1 MFFKKTAEPTR
12 TSSVKATVLSLLSSV
27 SVFLRL
33 SYPALILTLLHGGLL
48 FILLANLVYLWRG
61 RRRVVPEPLPSI
73 SVLIPARNEEANLE
87 RLLPSLLAQSYPD
100 VQIVVY
106 DDGSDDDTWGVIR
119 RWQARS
125 NGRIQAL
132 QGNGPPPGWIG
143 KVHALFQATRHA
155 SGDLYL
161 FLDADAELQDPE
173 ALQRLVERFKALPP
187 DAVMTGLPQLRGGG
201 ALLVSLIPNALLT
214 GLPWPLVRR
223 LPVPAFG
230 ALNGQCWMI
239 PSTLYHRY
247 EPHEHLPS
255 EILED
260 VKIGRY
266 LRRQGL
272 VPTLMDVRRE
282 VAVYMYRD
290 LHGAWRGLRKNAYLV
305 LGGSP
310 LLFVFFHLFYV
321 FSFVFAP
328 LFAPYLLFSLYL
340 IKLLV
345 DRAAGFPLWVT
356 ALAPLS
362 FVLGAFVQLDSALAH
377 WTGRVSWKGRHVAS
391 PDAA

>member
-1 MFFKKTAEPTR
+1 M
-12 TSSVKATVLSLLSSV
+12 
-27 SVFLRL
+27 
-33 SYPALILTLLHGGLL
+33 SYPALILAVLHGGLL
-48 FILLANLVYLWRG
+48 LVLLANLAYLRRG
-61 RRRVVPEPLPSI
+61 RRRVVPEPLPSV

-87 RLLPSLLAQSYPD
+87 RLLPSLLAQTYPD
-100 VQIVVY
+100 VQVVVY
-106 DDGSDDDTWGVIR
+106 DDGSEDGTWDVIG

-125 NGRIQAL
+125 GGQIQAL
-132 QGNGPPPGWIG
+132 QGAGPPPGWIG

-155 SGDLYL
+155 DGDLYL
-161 FLDADAELQDPE
+161 FLDADAEMQDPD
-173 ALQRLVERFKALPP
+173 ALRRLVERFAALPP
-187 DAVMTGLPQLRGGG
+187 DAVMTGLPRLRGGG
-201 ALLVSLIPNALLT
+201 ALLVSLISNALLT
-214 GLPWPLVRR
+214 GLPWPLVRGLR
-223 LPVPAFG
+223 GAAFS

-239 PSTLYHRY
+239 PAALYHRY
-247 EPHEHLPS
+247 EPHKHLPT

-266 LRRQGL
+266 LKRQGL

-290 LHGAWRGLRKNAYLV
+290 LREAWRGLRKNAYLV

-310 LLFVFFHLFYV
+310 LLFLFFHTFYV
-321 FSFVFAP
+321 FCFVLAP
-328 LFAPYLLFSLYL
+328 LFALYLLFSLYL

-377 WTGRVSWKGRHVAS
+377 WTGRVSWKGRHVAPSDMTSSDVAS